1 MDAMV
6 ANLVALRAELRV
18 THANVAEVERK
29 LDLLLEGLGGVAA
42 GCARAAPA
50 PETVVGGGGVWEAA
64 ASWVWILLPA
74 LRSPVLALCL
84 CVWGGIGQNQGRA
97 VLAAM
102 AMLVAD
108 PLGALVWLGA
118 LAGEAIMGLLR
129 RLRCWTRQPV
139 GVGGGPGHPM
149 EMAEAGDPAANG
161 ADVPVARPW
170 WHRAALGAVRGVMQ
184 VGNE

>member
-1 MDAMV
+1 MV
-6 ANLVALRAELRV
+6 ANLVALRT
-18 THANVAEVERK
+18 THATVAEVERK

-42 GCARAAPA
+42 GCAAPSPA
-50 PETVVGGGGVWEAA
+50 PERIVEGGGLWEAA
-64 ASWVWILLPA
+64 ASWIWILLPA

-97 VLAAM
+97 FLAAM

-108 PLGALVWLGA
+108 PVGALVWLGA

-139 GVGGGPGHPM
+139 GVGG
-149 EMAEAGDPAANG
+149 
-161 ADVPVARPW
+161 
-170 WHRAALGAVRGVMQ
+170 AALGAVRGVMQ

>member
-1 MDAMV
+1 M

-18 THANVAEVERK
+18 TQTSVAAVECK

-42 GCARAAPA
+42 GCAASTSA
-50 PETVVGGGGVWEAA
+50 PETVGGGGGVWEAA
-64 ASWVWILLPA
+64 ASWFWILLPA

-97 VLAAM
+97 FLAAM
-102 AMLVAD
+102 AMLIAD
-108 PLGALVWLGA
+108 PVGALVWLGA

-149 EMAEAGDPAANG
+149 EMAEAGDPAAPG
-161 ADVPVARPW
+161 AAVPVARPW
-170 WHRAALGAVRGVMQ
+170 WPRAALGAVRGVMQ